1 MTSLTSQTDRLA
13 HIASGAE
20 AKESTGTNHNFRP
33 LLYFNCYRLIVGSL
47 LLIVTW
53 KFHFTSFGSQHYP
66 LFIYTCLTYI
76 FFSGFTLLLIKFRYC
91 NFNWQLILQIIGDIV
106 FFSVMLYASG
116 GLQSGLGSLLLIS
129 LAVSGLISQGRM
141 GLFLAALATIGLL
154 LQESYSVLTVHSHT
168 AQYSQAGVL
177 CIAYF
182 AIAWLAHLLV
192 KRSLMNEQ
200 LAQERGID
208 LANMAEVNQ
217 LVIQDL
223 QEGVLVIDKLGLIRQ
238 YNTYAEKLLNLATA
252 PPVTVPLKLSDH
264 IPEIASRLANWQ
276 ASNALSSELLRLNHS
291 NALVKTRFLPI
302 HANLCNGC
310 VIFLEDMGRT
320 QAQLEQLKLAALGRL
335 TANIAHEIRN
345 PLSAINH
352 AAELLQEEQ
361 FENSTDTR
369 LVRIICDNTLRLNK
383 IVHDVLQ
390 LNRRNISK
398 PESIDIV
405 EFFHKFLEGF
415 CHTENIDHEVF
426 VIASSKN
433 FRIHFDRDHLNQ
445 VIWNLCRNAWRH
457 CRKQA
462 GSIYIEISTNPTNEH
477 IIVLDIVDDGTGV
490 KPKQIK
496 QLFEPFFTTAPNGTG
511 LGLYIARE
519 LCEANQA
526 SLEYIAGSSGG
537 HFRIICT
544 SHQPCL

>member
-1 MTSLTSQTDRLA
+1 M
-13 HIASGAE
+13 I
-20 AKESTGTNHNFRP
+20 
-33 LLYFNCYRLIVGSL
+33 GSL

-53 KFHFTSFGSQHYP
+53 KFHSTSFGSQHYS
-66 LFIYTCLTYI
+66 LFIYTGLAYLL
-76 FFSGFTLLLIKFRYC
+76 FSGMTLLLIKFRYC
-91 NFNWQLILQIIGDIV
+91 HSNGQLILQIVGDIF
-106 FFSVMLYASG
+106 FFSIMLYASG

-129 LAVSGLISQGRM
+129 LAVSGLINQGRM

-154 LQESYSVLTVHSHT
+154 LQETYSVLTVNSYT
-168 AQYSQAGVL
+168 SQYSQAGML

-182 AIAWLAHLLV
+182 TIAWLAHQLV

-217 LVIQDL
+217 LVIQEL
-223 QEGVLVIDKLGLIRQ
+223 HEGILVIDKFGHIRQ
-238 YNTYAEKLLNLATA
+238 YNSYAEKLLNLAGS
-252 PPVTVPLKLSDH
+252 PPITGSMKLSDH
-264 IPEIASRLANWQ
+264 IPEIASRLSSCQANP
-276 ASNALSSELLRLNHS
+276 ALNSELLRLSHS
-291 NALVKTRFLPI
+291 NALVKIRFLPVQ
-302 HANLCNGC
+302 ADLRNGF

-352 AAELLQEEQ
+352 AAELLEE
-361 FENSTDTR
+361 ERLDNNADTR
-369 LVRIICDNTLRLNK
+369 LLRIICDNASRLNK

-398 PESIDIV
+398 PESIDIT
-405 EFFHKFLEGF
+405 EFFHKFLEGL
-415 CHTENIDHEVF
+415 CHTENIERDVF
-426 VIASSKN
+426 VITSSKN
-433 FRIHFDRDHLNQ
+433 SFIYFDRDHLNQ

-462 GSIYIEISTNPTNEH
+462 GSIHIEVSTALTNKH
-477 IIVLDIVDDGTGV
+477 NIVLDIVDDGIGV
-490 KPKQIK
+490 KPKLIK

-511 LGLYIARE
+511 LGLFIARE

-544 SHQPCL
+544 SHQPC